1 MGALSGRI
9 VFVPLPLLYM
19 QCVQNSA
26 SLGSPTGMGQFLSR
40 ALRLAQVQVL
50 LSLTSECI
58 VCTMYM
64 NVVSLSNLIF
74 IGQILK
80 AFASIYLTNQVVS

>member
-1 MGALSGRI
+1 MQPTQIFRKINSCYEEEMGALSGRI

-50 LSLTSECI
+50 SSLTFECI
-58 VCTMYM
+58 VHT
-64 NVVSLSNLIF
+64 
-74 IGQILK
+74 
-80 AFASIYLTNQVVS
+80 